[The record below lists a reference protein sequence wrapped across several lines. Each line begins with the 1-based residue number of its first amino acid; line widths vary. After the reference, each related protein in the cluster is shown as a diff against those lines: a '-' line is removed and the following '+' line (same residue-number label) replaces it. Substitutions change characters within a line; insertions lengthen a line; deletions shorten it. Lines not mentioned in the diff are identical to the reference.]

1 MKDINR
7 QHKELDDKHKPHFNG
22 RKLTIEE
29 EIEVLDN
36 TCGTCKHYF
45 DDEYEKNCKRCKKVE
60 KAMKAKSQLTH
71 KQLCLL
77 AARFVE
83 QHLYHCKEY
92 PWRILIEPGFRSEL
106 PDVFAFT
113 RYNSVLFECK
123 ASRADFLRDRKKPF
137 RINPQLGIGEI
148 RYYLVNEGVAK
159 EEEMPDG
166 WYLFE
171 AIDENTVRVPVG
183 FTRFGIK
190 GQIDIGAEHNI
201 KFQIRNASAEIDLMW
216 SWEYRKKH
224 NCLPEIPITRVNII
238 KREK

>member
-1 MKDINR
+1 MTVQEEFDIIDR
-7 QHKELDDKHKPHFNG
+7 
-22 RKLTIEE
+22 
-29 EIEVLDN
+29 
-36 TCGTCKHYF
+36 TCGSCRHENDE
-45 DDEYEKNCKRCKKVE
+45 DDSVCMKCKKVE
-60 KAMKAKSQLTH
+60 KALKKKNQPTH
-71 KQLCLL
+71 RQLCELG
-77 AARFVE
+77 ARFIE

-137 RINPQLGIGEI
+137 RADPQLGIGET

-159 EEEMPDG
+159 ESEMPEG

-171 AIDENTVRVPVG
+171 AIDENTVRVPAG

-190 GQIDIGAEHNI
+190 GQIDIGAEHNTR
-201 KFQIRNASAEIDLMW
+201 FRIRNASAETELMW
-216 SWEYRKKH
+216 SWEYRKAH
-224 NCLPEIPITRVNII
+224 NCLPVIS
-238 KREK
+238 KREVKIVRRREEK